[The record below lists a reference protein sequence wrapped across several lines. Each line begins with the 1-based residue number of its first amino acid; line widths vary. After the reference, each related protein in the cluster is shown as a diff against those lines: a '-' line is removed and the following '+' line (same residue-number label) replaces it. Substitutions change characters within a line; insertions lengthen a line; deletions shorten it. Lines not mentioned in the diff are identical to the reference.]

1 LIEYLKINPY
11 VNTLNLEHNS
21 IDKPKMR
28 NLGEII
34 EKSNSIKYL
43 NLSWNNI
50 WEGLSYLSKSLQRNL
65 ENKLIELDLSQ
76 NKL

>member
-1 LIEYLKINPY
+1 MIAALNAQKNSNTLNLGSIGIEEEDLYQLIEYLKINPY

-21 IDKPKMR
+21 IDKPMMR
-28 NLGEII
+28 ILGEII

-50 WEGLSYLSKSLQRNL
+50 
-65 ENKLIELDLSQ
+65 
-76 NKL
+76 